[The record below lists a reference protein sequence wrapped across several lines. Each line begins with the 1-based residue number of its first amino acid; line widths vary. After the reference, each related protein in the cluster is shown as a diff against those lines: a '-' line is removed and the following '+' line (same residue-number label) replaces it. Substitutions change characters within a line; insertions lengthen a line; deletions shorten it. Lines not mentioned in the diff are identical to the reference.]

1 MYLNKLKELFMIKNY
16 MALILAVF
24 LVASCET
31 TGGSSGDAVPT
42 NNYAMGESTTA
53 DLQAYLQNEIGDRVY
68 FDTNKYNVNA
78 SSAFILESQANWLK
92 ATPGFTIILEGH
104 CDDRGTRDYNLAL
117 GDRRANAIK
126 DFLISLGVDGSRIQT
141 ISYGKERPA
150 AEGNTSEAWAEN
162 RRVVTIIGE

>member
-1 MYLNKLKELFMIKNY
+1 MIKNY
-16 MALILAVF
+16 MVLILAVF
-24 LVASCET
+24 LFASCET
-31 TGGSSGDAVPT
+31 TSGSSGDAVPT
-42 NNYAMGESTTA
+42 NNYAMGESTIA
-53 DLQAYLQNEIGDRVY
+53 DLQTYLQNEIGDRVY

-92 ATPGFTIILEGH
+92 ATPGFTVILEGH

-162 RRVVTIIGE
+162 RRVVTIVGE